1 MTPARLRTIEEL
13 FHQALDCE
21 PGQLPA
27 FLDQQ
32 CAGDEGLRGKV
43 EALLASHRHAE
54 RRIETSIAAVASNV
68 VENGETGSLI
78 GQTFGHYKIL
88 KRIGAGGMGEV
99 YLASDLIVGRNAA
112 LKLLPAHFT
121 SNTDRLKRF
130 QQEARIVAGLNHPNI
145 LTVYEVGEARSR
157 QYIASELVDGE
168 TLRQRLAR
176 GSIQLDDAVE
186 IAIQIAG
193 ALAAAHCA
201 GVVHRDVKPENTM
214 LRPDGYVKVLDF
226 GIAKL
231 AESAFAEATADRQE
245 PTTLVETN
253 LGSLLGTVSYMSPE
267 QARPGVRGID
277 KRTDI
282 WSLGAVLY
290 EMATGRTPF
299 AGNTPAEVMAA
310 ILAKEP
316 SPLTTYITKTPS
328 ELQQI
333 ISKALRKDPGERF
346 QSANEM
352 LEALKAV
359 RHQLE
364 FTAELESRGSGTA
377 RHPWLRWTRSPTAVV
392 LALLLGALVLVF
404 PFYWLRGP
412 TTRSIPEKSIA
423 VLPFENLSDDKE
435 HTFFADGVQDDV
447 LTKLAKVADL
457 KVISRTS
464 VMQYRGKQDLR
475 MVGRALGVSHVLAGT
490 VRRSNGQVH
499 INAQLLD
506 TRTDAHVWAEEYH
519 RDLNEI
525 FAIEAEVAQSI
536 VTQLQATL
544 SPREKNAIERPT
556 TSDMTAFDLY
566 TRARNL
572 VLTRSL
578 GGNAKAIFLQ
588 IADLLNQA
596 VARDRSFF
604 QAYCQLAQAHDSLY
618 FFGFDH
624 TSDRLALAEAAIQ
637 AASRLHPD
645 AGETHL
651 ARAENLYEGHL
662 DYDGALSELEPAGRS
677 LPNDPRVFALKAYIE
692 RRQGRWEES
701 IHNLERAVDLDPRNV
716 PILQQAAL
724 TYLALRRYAQETSLL
739 ERVLTIEPND
749 VETKI
754 ARASVEF
761 FWRANTLP
769 LHQTI
774 DSIRNSNPDA
784 VSKIADYW
792 LSCALA
798 ERDIAAA
805 TNALKAFGETPS
817 FDYAVMLNHPLLE
830 GVLARMTRDDEK
842 ARAAFTVAR
851 AEQEKAVHAQPNH
864 GPVLCVLGLIDAGL
878 GRKDEALREGRRAVE
893 LVPAEKDPINAAFMI
908 KYLAMIAAWVGEKD
922 LACDQL
928 ETAVA
933 RPSFLS
939 YGELK
944 LLPWWDPLRGDPRF
958 EKIVASLAPK

>member
-1 MTPARLRTIEEL
+1 MITRLRQIMTRQASTTRSSDYSEGIREQARTEGENRSSTSRGQKAETPDIPDLEL
-13 FHQALDCE
+13 
-21 PGQLPA
+21 
-27 FLDQQ
+27 
-32 CAGDEGLRGKV
+32 LRCIG
-43 EALLASHRHAE
+43 H
-54 RRIETSIAAVASNV
+54 
-68 VENGETGSLI
+68 GS
-78 GQTFGHYKIL
+78 Y
-88 KRIGAGGMGEV
+88 GEV
-99 YLASDLIVGRNAA
+99 WLARNILGSYRAVKIIERKAFRDEEAFEREFLGLQRFEPISREHDGFVAILHVGRNRADGFFYYVMELADDDSNGNEIDADKYVPKTLSSELARSGRLPVKEAVQLGSSLSDA
-112 LKLLPAHFT
+112 LAELHRRGLVHRDIKPSNIIFVKGHAKLADIGLVAQAGEKSRFGTEGYIPPEGPGTPQADLYSLGKLLYEAST
-121 SNTDRLKRF
+121 GTDRLSYPDLPSDLDTMPERETFLKLNSIILKTCDNDTGTRYRRATEISGDLAQLVEKPAKMVRNQLWHIPTLAF
-130 QQEARIVAGLNHPNI
+130 SAVLLAG
-145 LTVYEVGEARSR
+145 
-157 QYIASELVDGE
+157 
-168 TLRQRLAR
+168 
-176 GSIQLDDAVE
+176 
-186 IAIQIAG
+186 
-193 ALAAAHCA
+193 LAAAVSVTVWKHA
-201 GVVHRDVKPENTM
+201 VF
-214 LRPDGYVKVLDF
+214 RPRP
-226 GIAKL
+226 AK
-231 AESAFAEATADRQE
+231 S
-245 PTTLVETN
+245 
-253 LGSLLGTVSYMSPE
+253 
-267 QARPGVRGID
+267 I
-277 KRTDI
+277 
-282 WSLGAVLY
+282 
-290 EMATGRTPF
+290 
-299 AGNTPAEVMAA
+299 
-310 ILAKEP
+310 
-316 SPLTTYITKTPS
+316 
-328 ELQQI
+328 
-333 ISKALRKDPGERF
+333 
-346 QSANEM
+346 
-352 LEALKAV
+352 
-359 RHQLE
+359 
-364 FTAELESRGSGTA
+364 
-377 RHPWLRWTRSPTAVV
+377 AVV
-392 LALLLGALVLVF
+392 
-404 PFYWLRGP
+404 PFERNP
-412 TTRSIPEKSIA
+412 TGNPTPEKSIA

-490 VRRSNGQVH
+490 VRRSDGQVH

-519 RDLNEI
+519 RDLNEV

-572 VLTRSL
+572 LLTRSL

-662 DYDGALSELEPAGRS
+662 DYDGALSELGLAGPS

-701 IHNLERAVDLDPRNV
+701 IHSLERAVDLDPRNV
-716 PILQQAAL
+716 PVLQQAAL

-739 ERVLTIEPND
+739 HRVLTIEPND

-761 FWRANTLP
+761 YWKANTRP

-774 DSIRNSNPDA
+774 DSIRGSSPDA

-805 TNALKAFGETPS
+805 TNAVKAFGETPS

-830 GVLARMTRDDEK
+830 GVLARMTGDDEK
-842 ARAAFTVAR
+842 ARAAFAVAR
-851 AEQEKAVHAQPNH
+851 AEQEKAVQAQPNH
-864 GPVLCVLGLIDAGL
+864 GPALCVLGLIDAGL
-878 GRKDEALREGRRAVE
+878 GRKDEALREGWRAVE

-908 KYLAMIAAWVGEKD
+908 KYLAMTAAWVGEKD

-928 ETAVA
+928 ETALG